1 LNSDFSIAVHC
12 VAYLATRSEQRVTS
26 EDIAQSVTVHPV
38 RLRKILSLL
47 RKEGIIFSKEGA
59 KGGFSLKEKPEN
71 ITLDKI
77 FMITS
82 EGTLLPKCP
91 EGNENCIV
99 GKNLSSILLNIF
111 EDAEEHLM
119 NYLKR
124 ITIQDIMNEI
134 NNR

>member
-1 LNSDFSIAVHC
+1 MNSDFSIAVHC
-12 VAYLATRSEQRVTS
+12 VAYLATRSDKRVTS

-47 RKEGIIFSKEGA
+47 RKEDIIFSKEGA
-59 KGGFSLKEKPEN
+59 KGGFSLKERPEK

-77 FMITS
+77 FLITS
-82 EGTLLPKCP
+82 EGILIPKCP
-91 EGNENCIV
+91 EANQNCLV
-99 GKNLSSILLNIF
+99 GKNLSSVLLNIF

-119 NYLKR
+119 NYLKG
-124 ITIQDIMNEI
+124 ITILDIIKEI

>member
-1 LNSDFSIAVHC
+1 
-12 VAYLATRSEQRVTS
+12 VTS

-47 RKEGIIFSKEGA
+47 SFKRGSKRRL
-59 KGGFSLKEKPEN
+59 FLKEKPEN

-82 EGTLLPKCP
+82 EDTLIPKCP
-91 EGNENCIV
+91 EANENCIV

-119 NYLKR
+119 NYLKG
-124 ITIQDIMNEI
+124 ITILDIIKQI
-134 NNR
+134 NDR